1 MDSKDINFKE
11 YLENKRKMDEELQLQ
26 QQQQQK
32 SEAEQSLQT
41 QAMNG
46 SAESLINRYVGRG
59 DLKAGLAQ
67 LGQDLG
73 NAIVNYAL
81 KTFVTDDMFDS
92 QDAKAKYQNIINQKI
107 QLQAVGSLVDILK
120 HMGID
125 IQNTKTALTI

>member
-1 MDSKDINFKE
+1 MDAKELNFKE
-11 YLENKRKMDEELQLQ
+11 YLENKRKMDEELQM
-26 QQQQQK
+26 QQQK

-46 SAESLINRYVGRG
+46 SAESLIARYVGRG

-81 KTFVTDDMFDS
+81 NTFVTDDMFDS

>member
-1 MDSKDINFKE
+1 MDVKELNFKE
-11 YLENKRKMDEELQLQ
+11 YLENKKKMDEELQM
-26 QQQQQK
+26 QQQK

-41 QAMNG
+41 QAMNC
-46 SAESLINRYVGRG
+46 SVESLIVRYVGRS

-81 KTFVTDDMFDS
+81 NTFVTDDMFDS
-92 QDAKAKYQNIINQKI
+92 QDAKAKYQNIVNQKI

-120 HMGID
+120 HIGID
-125 IQNTKTALTI
+125 LQNTKTALTI

>member
-1 MDSKDINFKE
+1 MYAKELNFKE
-11 YLENKRKMDEELQLQ
+11 YLENKRKMDEELQM
-26 QQQQQK
+26 QQQK

-46 SAESLINRYVGRG
+46 SAESLIARYVGRG

-81 KTFVTDDMFDS
+81 NTFVTVDMFDS
-92 QDAKAKYQNIINQKI
+92 QDAKAKYQNIVNQKI

-125 IQNTKTALTI
+125 LQNTKTALTI

>member
-1 MDSKDINFKE
+1 MDAKELNFKE
-11 YLENKRKMDEELQLQ
+11 YLENKRKMDEELQM
-26 QQQQQK
+26 QQQK

-46 SAESLINRYVGRG
+46 SAESLIARYVGRG

-81 KTFVTDDMFDS
+81 NTFVTDDMFDS
-92 QDAKAKYQNIINQKI
+92 QDAKAKYQNIVNQKI

-120 HMGID
+120 HID
-125 IQNTKTALTI
+125 RKSVV

>member
-1 MDSKDINFKE
+1 MDAKELNFKE
-11 YLENKRKMDEELQLQ
+11 YLENKKKMDEELQM
-26 QQQQQK
+26 QQQK

-41 QAMNG
+41 QAMNC
-46 SAESLINRYVGRG
+46 SVESLIVHYVGRG

-81 KTFVTDDMFDS
+81 NTFVTDDMFDS
-92 QDAKAKYQNIINQKI
+92 QDAKAKYQNIVNQKI

-120 HMGID
+120 HIGID
-125 IQNTKTALTI
+125 LQNTKTALTI

>member
-1 MDSKDINFKE
+1 MDAKELNFKE
-11 YLENKRKMDEELQLQ
+11 YLENKKKMDEELQM
-26 QQQQQK
+26 QQQK

-41 QAMNG
+41 QAMNC
-46 SAESLINRYVGRG
+46 SVESLIVRYVSRS

-81 KTFVTDDMFDS
+81 NTFVTDDMFDS
-92 QDAKAKYQNIINQKI
+92 QDAKAKYQNVVNQKI

-120 HMGID
+120 HIGID
-125 IQNTKTALTI
+125 LQNTKTALTI

>member
-1 MDSKDINFKE
+1 MDAKELNFKE
-11 YLENKRKMDEELQLQ
+11 YLENKRKMDEELQM
-26 QQQQQK
+26 QQQK

-46 SAESLINRYVGRG
+46 SAESLIARYVGRG

-81 KTFVTDDMFDS
+81 NTFVTDDMFDS
-92 QDAKAKYQNIINQKI
+92 FTEENLDDENPDDSYYEEDDNYEND
-107 QLQAVGSLVDILK
+107 LLK

-125 IQNTKTALTI
+125 LQNTKTALTI

>member
-11 YLENKRKMDEELQLQ
+11 YLENKRKMDEELQM
-26 QQQQQK
+26 QQQQK

>member
-1 MDSKDINFKE
+1 MDDKELNFKE
-11 YLENKRKMDEELQLQ
+11 YLENKKKMDEELQM
-26 QQQQQK
+26 QQQK

-41 QAMNG
+41 QAMNC
-46 SAESLINRYVGRG
+46 SVESLIVRAVGRS

-81 KTFVTDDMFDS
+81 NTFVTDDMFDS
-92 QDAKAKYQNIINQKI
+92 QDAKAKYQNIVNQKI

-120 HMGID
+120 HIGID
-125 IQNTKTALTI
+125 LQNTKTALTI

>member
-1 MDSKDINFKE
+1 MDAKELNFKE
-11 YLENKRKMDEELQLQ
+11 YLENKRKMDEELQM
-26 QQQQQK
+26 QQQK

-73 NAIVNYAL
+73 AAIVNYAL
-81 KTFVTDDMFDS
+81 NTFVTDDMFDS
-92 QDAKAKYQNIINQKI
+92 QDAKAKYQNIVNQKI

-125 IQNTKTALTI
+125 LQNTKTALTI

>member
-1 MDSKDINFKE
+1 MDAKELNFKE
-11 YLENKRKMDEELQLQ
+11 YLENKRKMDEELQM
-26 QQQQQK
+26 QQQK
-32 SEAEQSLQT
+32 SDAEQSLQT

-73 NAIVNYAL
+73 AAIVNYAL
-81 KTFVTDDMFDS
+81 NTFVTDDMFDS
-92 QDAKAKYQNIINQKI
+92 QDAKAKYQNIVNQKI

-125 IQNTKTALTI
+125 LQNTKTALTI

>member
-1 MDSKDINFKE
+1 MDAKELNFKE
-11 YLENKRKMDEELQLQ
+11 YLENKKKMDEELQM
-26 QQQQQK
+26 QQQK

-41 QAMNG
+41 QGMNC
-46 SAESLINRYVGRG
+46 SVESLIVRYVGRG

-81 KTFVTDDMFDS
+81 NTFVTDDMFDS
-92 QDAKAKYQNIINQKI
+92 QDAKAKYQNIVNQKI

-120 HMGID
+120 HIGID
-125 IQNTKTALTI
+125 LQNTKTALTI

>member
-1 MDSKDINFKE
+1 MDAKELNFKE
-11 YLENKRKMDEELQLQ
+11 YLENKKKMDEELQM
-26 QQQQQK
+26 QQQK

-46 SAESLINRYVGRG
+46 SVESLITRYVGRG
-59 DLKAGLAQ
+59 DLKAGLAK

-81 KTFVTDDMFDS
+81 NTFVTDDMFDS

-125 IQNTKTALTI
+125 LQNTKTALTI